1 MSIDVVGLGKVSIT
15 LKLEGL
21 DKSQIANIERVE
33 ITIEEPDG
41 KKVIKKGLINKKY
54 GEVYVVLNV
63 LKKGIYKLNA
73 KVYYYDGSWNT
84 SYNTYKFLATTDWN
98 D

>member
-33 ITIEEPDG
+33 IEVEEPDG
-41 KKVIKKGLINKKY
+41 KKTIKKGLINKKY
-54 GEVYVVLNV
+54 GEVYIVLNV
-63 LKKGIYKLNA
+63 IKKGIYKLNA